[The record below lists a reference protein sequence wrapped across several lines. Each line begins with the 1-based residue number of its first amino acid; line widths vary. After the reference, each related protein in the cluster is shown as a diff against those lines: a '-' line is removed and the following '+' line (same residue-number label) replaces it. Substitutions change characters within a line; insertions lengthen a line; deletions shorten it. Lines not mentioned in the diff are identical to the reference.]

1 MYDTQSHC
9 WHPFS
14 QEKVD
19 SVISISRA
27 KGIYLFD
34 ELGKMYIDAISSWWV
49 NIHGHSH
56 DYINSAIQSQV
67 EKFEQVIFAG
77 FTHQPAEQISKRLLS
92 HLPEHLNRVFF
103 SDDGSTSVEVALK
116 MATQFWH
123 NKGIDRKKIIAF
135 KGAYHGDTLG
145 AMSVGDPS
153 SFITPFKHMLFDV
166 HHIDPPTPGNEK
178 KSQEQLDCFLKNND
192 VSAFIFE
199 PLLQATA
206 GMITHSAE
214 ALSSMIDKC
223 HNSNVITI
231 ADEVMTGFGRT
242 GTWFAIDQLKY
253 KPDIVCISKGITGG
267 YMAMGLTVCSE
278 RIYHAFYSDHR
289 DQCFLHGH
297 SYTANPIACNVA
309 LASMDLMEK
318 KSTWDSIRM
327 IKKKHHAIKN
337 IFNDHKNVISVRHLG
352 TMIAIECQ
360 SGNTTSYFN
369 PIRDTLYNFF
379 LDKGILLRP
388 LGNIIYALP
397 PYCITETEL
406 DIIYN
411 SILDALDQVF

>member
-1 MYDTQSHC
+1 MKDTQSHC

-14 QEKVD
+14 QEKID

-49 NIHGHSH
+49 NIHGHSN
-56 DYINSAIQSQV
+56 DYINHAIETQI
-67 EKFEQVIFAG
+67 KKMEQVIFAG
-77 FTHQPAEQISKRLLS
+77 FTHEPAEKISKRLLS

-103 SDDGSTSVEVALK
+103 SDDGSTSVEVSLK

-123 NKGIDRKKIIAF
+123 NKGVDRKKIIAF
-135 KGAYHGDTLG
+135 KGAYHGDTIG

-153 SFITPFKHMLFDV
+153 SFIAPFKHMLFDV

-178 KSQEQLDCFLKNND
+178 KSLTQLNDLLKQNNIA
-192 VSAFIFE
+192 AFIFE

-206 GMITHSAE
+206 GMVTHSAE
-214 ALSSMIDKC
+214 TLSKMIDTC
-223 HNSNVITI
+223 HRNNVITI

-278 RIYHAFYSDHR
+278 RIYHAFYSNHR

-297 SYTANPIACNVA
+297 SYTANPIACSVA

-318 KSTWDSIRM
+318 ESTWESIKM
-327 IKKKHHAIKN
+327 IEEKHKEIYNK
-337 IFNDHKNVISVRHLG
+337 FSDHQKVLEVRQLG

-360 SGNTTSYFN
+360 SKNSTSYFN
-369 PIRDTLYNFF
+369 PIRDTLYSFF
-379 LDKGILLRP
+379 LKKGIILRP
-388 LGNIIYALP
+388 LGNIIYILP
-397 PYCITETEL
+397 PYCITEAEL
-406 DIIYN
+406 DLIYD
-411 SILDALDQVF
+411 SIFDALDNII